1 VTRDRAIPMK
11 QRWPAILYRVLE
23 LAVVVVT
30 YLVLG
35 LILFRI
41 VTWIFQ

>member
-1 VTRDRAIPMK
+1 MK
-11 QRWPAILYRVLE
+11 QRWPAIIYRVLE

-41 VTWIFQ
+41 VTWIFR